1 MEAPDINWLDSAR
14 AAALRTP
21 VVAARAVETCGEN
34 ALAALAADACPAALE
49 LEADVAEAAPLA
61 LGALRAE
68 LMAEADWA
76 MDWEAA
82 ALMLW
87 LLSARA
93 VVWLITEALAALLLE
108 GARLVLVPAA
118 LAVLCVVALW
128 AEAL

>member
-1 MEAPDINWLDSAR
+1 
-14 AAALRTP
+14 
-21 VVAARAVETCGEN
+21 
-34 ALAALAADACPAALE
+34 
-49 LEADVAEAAPLA
+49 
-61 LGALRAE
+61 
-68 LMAEADWA
+68 

-118 LAVLCVVALW
+118 LAVELPTTARS
-128 AEAL
+128 